1 MKKNNG
7 NGSDK
12 NNYNKSLN
20 SETKSDSLDKNFKN
34 QRYVKD
40 EEAIIKSIFDSI
52 PKESQITIA
61 RFEGPN
67 IALYTK
73 NPRFSLT
80 ELTYYL
86 SSLSKTLKKR
96 FIVRT
101 DPSIRLQED
110 ETRSIVSKILPKDV
124 IVSAVFCDD
133 ATGEVVLEVNKP
145 ESVISE
151 TIINIV

>member
-12 NNYNKSLN
+12 NNYNKSFN
-20 SETKSDSLDKNFKN
+20 RETKSELLDKNNKN
-34 QRYVKD
+34 NKYVKD
-40 EEAIIKSIFDSI
+40 EEAIINTIFECI
-52 PKESQITIA
+52 PQESQITIA

-86 SSLSKTLKKR
+86 SSLSKNLKKR
-96 FIVRT
+96 FVVRT
-101 DPSIRLQED
+101 DQSIRLQE
-110 ETRSIVSKILPKDV
+110 EFYLKM
-124 IVSAVFCDD
+124 
-133 ATGEVVLEVNKP
+133 
-145 ESVISE
+145 
-151 TIINIV
+151 

>member
-7 NGSDK
+7 NGSVK
-12 NNYNKSLN
+12 NNCSKSLN
-20 SETKSDSLDKNFKN
+20 NQAKTDSLNKGFKN
-34 QRYVKD
+34 QRYVKE
-40 EEAIIKSIFDSI
+40 EEAIIKTIFDSI
-52 PKESQITIA
+52 PKESQITTA

-101 DPSIRLQED
+101 DLINQASRRRDQIYCFQNLTQRCD
-110 ETRSIVSKILPKDV
+110 RFRCIL
-124 IVSAVFCDD
+124 
-133 ATGEVVLEVNKP
+133 
-145 ESVISE
+145 
-151 TIINIV
+151 